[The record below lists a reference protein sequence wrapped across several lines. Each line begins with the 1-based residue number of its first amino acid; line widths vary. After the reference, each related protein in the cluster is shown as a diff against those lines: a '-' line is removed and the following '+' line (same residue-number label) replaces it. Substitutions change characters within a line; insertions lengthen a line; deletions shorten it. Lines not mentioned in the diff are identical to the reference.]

1 MLKYN
6 SLLLPYAVEINMFHE
21 VTLKNFRTHQST
33 TVNLYPITLLIGN
46 NNSGKTNLLAGI
58 QHFCGL
64 VRRGRPDRQSRNQ
77 TVIAAK
83 DLYPHRY
90 RLAKD
95 DESIKFD
102 ITWSNAGGKAKYSME
117 LFKDESLTQ
126 KAGCRERIEFQL
138 NSSEPKIIESGY
150 IHPSASIQLRKQI
163 ESELSLNNKEQEL
176 CRTFFGDFANTFSY
190 HFQPAFLKGLFN
202 PSQDN
207 EEDYSEGG
215 LETEDTLTQ
224 NKIRIPSELGDTGRN
239 LQKIIQYI
247 KENDERTFTRFTA
260 LMRRFEQSFQGVRY
274 DSGRS
279 RLVWEFDLGRKGIVE
294 EFPAAVLSDG
304 FMKAAAISLLASLRR
319 PPTLILLEEIE
330 NGINPGNIQE
340 LMRWIWQMTSPSS
353 EGYSSQFIITSHSPS
368 VLREFHDR
376 LDCVYTVR
384 LDKRSRRSD
393 VRNLNI
399 SLDTLVGIGT
409 VEGEIIEREDGKRVV
424 ELPKYQLA
432 ELWYSGTIG

>member
-1 MLKYN
+1 
-6 SLLLPYAVEINMFHE
+6 MFHK

-33 TVNLYPITLLIGN
+33 SVDLYPITLLIGN
-46 NNSGKTNLLAGI
+46 NNSGKTNLIAGI

-64 VRRGRPDRQSRNQ
+64 VRRGRPNHQIRHQ
-77 TVIAAK
+77 TVIAAR

-95 DESIKFD
+95 DESINFD
-102 ITWSNAGGKAKYSME
+102 ITWSNDQGKVKYSME
-117 LFKDESLTQ
+117 VFKDESLKE
-126 KAGCRERIEFQL
+126 KAGCREKIEFKL
-138 NSSEPKIIESGY
+138 FSENKIIESGY
-150 IHPSASIQLRKQI
+150 DQPSSAIKLRQKIEKEASV
-163 ESELSLNNKEQEL
+163 NNPEQEL
-176 CRTFFGDFANTFSY
+176 CRTFFSDFANTFSY
-190 HFQPAFLKGLFN
+190 HFQPAFLKGLLN
-202 PSQDN
+202 LSQDQ
-207 EEDYSEGG
+207 EENYSESGFQ
-215 LETEDTLTQ
+215 TEDSQTQ
-224 NKIRIPSELGDTGRN
+224 TRIKIPSDLGDTGRN

-247 KENDERTFTRFTA
+247 KDNDERTFTRFTA
-260 LMRRFEQSFQGVRY
+260 LMRRFEPSFQGVRY
-274 DSGRS
+274 DDRRS
-279 RLVWEFDLGRKGIVE
+279 RLVCEFDLGHKGIVE
-294 EFPAAVLSDG
+294 EFPPEVLSDG

-319 PPTLILLEEIE
+319 PPALILLEEIE

-368 VLREFHDR
+368 VLREFHDHI
-376 LDCVYTVR
+376 DHVYTVR

-393 VRNLNI
+393 VRNLNT

-409 VEGEIIEREDGKRVV
+409 VDGEIIEREDGKRIV